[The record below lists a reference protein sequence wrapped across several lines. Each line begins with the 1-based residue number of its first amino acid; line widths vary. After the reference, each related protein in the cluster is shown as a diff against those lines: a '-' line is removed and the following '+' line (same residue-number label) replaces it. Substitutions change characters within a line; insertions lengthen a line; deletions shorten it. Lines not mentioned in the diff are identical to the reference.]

1 MQTWLPVFVRTMT
14 VARVLDL
21 SARISYLGARVSDP
35 GARVL
40 YPGARV
46 FCPSARVSVSRLP
59 VFCLV
64 AP

>member
-1 MQTWLPVFVRTMT
+1 MAARVFVRTMT

-21 SARISYLGARVSDP
+21 SARIPYLNARVS
-35 GARVL
+35 

-46 FCPSARVSVSRLP
+46 FYPIARVSVSRLP